1 MGWWAGQIRRFV
13 RHVRGRVT
21 PAELVALRSTLTAP
35 QLELFGRMHPGDQR
49 HGLDVM
55 AALREAGHEDP
66 ELLLAG
72 LLHDAAKS
80 PSVRLWHRIA
90 WSLADHYGDWVL
102 RVARV
107 LPGAE
112 RGFEGMRLHAERSA
126 EMALVAG
133 CSARTAD
140 LIRHQAEPQ
149 DEALGP
155 ALLLADQAN

>member
-1 MGWWAGQIRRFV
+1 MGWWAGKVRRFV
-13 RHVRGRVT
+13 RHVRGPVT
-21 PAELVALRSTLTAP
+21 PAELSALRSTLTTP
-35 QLELFGRMHPGDQR
+35 QLELFGRMHPADQR

-55 AALREAGHEDP
+55 AALREAGHDDP

-72 LLHDAAKS
+72 LLHDAAKGR
-80 PSVRLWHRIA
+80 SVRLWHRIA
-90 WSLADHYGDWVL
+90 WSLAEHYGDWVL
-102 RVARV
+102 RVGHV

-112 RGFEGMRLHAERSA
+112 RGFDRLRHHAERSA
-126 EMALVAG
+126 KMALVAG

-155 ALLLADQAN
+155 ALLLADEAN